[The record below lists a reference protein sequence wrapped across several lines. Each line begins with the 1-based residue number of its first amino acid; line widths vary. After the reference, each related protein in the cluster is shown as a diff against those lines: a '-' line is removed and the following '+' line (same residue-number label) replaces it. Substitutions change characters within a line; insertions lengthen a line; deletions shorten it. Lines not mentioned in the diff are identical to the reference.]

1 MMKTR
6 RAAMGRAGL
15 GAAVFLSFADI
26 LFGNP
31 AVSFWERAAALASLG
46 FFVGI
51 VCFGYGESSVKKTVK
66 LRKRVRRE
74 QSTG

>member
-1 MMKTR
+1 
-6 RAAMGRAGL
+6 MGKAGL

-26 LFGNP
+26 LFANP

-51 VCFGYGESSVKKTVK
+51 VCFRYGGS
-66 LRKRVRRE
+66 R
-74 QSTG
+74 

>member
-1 MMKTR
+1 MMKAR

-15 GAAVFLSFADI
+15 GAAIFLSFADI
-26 LFGNP
+26 FFANP

-51 VCFGYGESSVKKTVK
+51 VCFIYGGS
-66 LRKRVRRE
+66 R
-74 QSTG
+74 